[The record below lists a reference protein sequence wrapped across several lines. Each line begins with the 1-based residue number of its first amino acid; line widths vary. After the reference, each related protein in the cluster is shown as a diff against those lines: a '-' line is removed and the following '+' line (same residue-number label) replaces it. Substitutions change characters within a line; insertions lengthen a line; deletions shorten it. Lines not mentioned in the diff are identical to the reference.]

1 MQVQLYL
8 SGRYDSI
15 PAPGER
21 ELLTT
26 EKSKASWEL
35 KKGNV
40 GVFAI
45 QGRRPHMEDRF
56 NVVND
61 LEHTETSIY
70 GIFDGHGGEVAYF
83 IISFAVNKYIRQ
95 PSQFSIYFFLVRYCY
110 QIGNRLKHM
119 KNRNMSNA
127 IIIAVTC
134 LVTK

>member
-1 MQVQLYL
+1 MQLYL

-70 GIFDGHGGEVAYF
+70 GIFDGHGGEVVHF
-83 IISFAVNKYIRQ
+83 NISFAVNIFTNPLSFQY
-95 PSQFSIYFFLVRYCY
+95 IYF
-110 QIGNRLKHM
+110 
-119 KNRNMSNA
+119 
-127 IIIAVTC
+127 
-134 LVTK
+134 